1 MSVRREVAPTI
12 EASSLL
18 HEELLA
24 LWDGLSPLA
33 TPRNFV
39 AAGFCLVTR
48 QHVLGQ
54 FHLVSV
60 GLDVSATTLV
70 RPSFE
75 ALVRSVWAFNGAG
88 DDWIEGFLSPSEA
101 AVNSDGETLKGP
113 PVDFMLAA
121 IRLHHPA
128 NIWSALTLLKE
139 STWRAMHSYV
149 HGGIRAFAQ
158 AMTDMPEHE
167 VAGML
172 MNANTMLAMS
182 TNVFRMSCGVRS
194 TELTELWKKHA
205 ACFPPP

>member
-1 MSVRREVAPTI
+1 M
-12 EASSLL
+12 

-24 LWDGLSPLA
+24 LWDGLSPPA

-54 FHLVSV
+54 FHLASV

-88 DDWIEGFLSPSEA
+88 DDWIEGFLSPTEA
-101 AVNSDGETLKGP
+101 AINSDCETLKGP
-113 PVDFMLAA
+113 PVDSMLAT
-121 IRLHHPA
+121 IRLRHPA
-128 NIWSALTLLKE
+128 NVSGALTILKE

-158 AMTDMPEHE
+158 VTIDMPEHE